1 MLSSAPGFFWCS
13 VDEAGALHEHAAGAA
28 GRVEDAAVEGLD
40 DADDELDDGGGGE
53 ELAALLALAHGEVA
67 EEVFVN
73 LAEGVPLDVHGDGV
87 HGLEQFLEQ
96 GVLEA
101 VVGLG
106 QHVLEVGVLRLDG
119 AHGVVDGRADV
130 GPLRQLDQR
139 RETRRLGQV
148 EHAPGLIVRRADL
161 PPPAACARQFL
172 RRRLE
177 LVVGIAQKDQ
187 PQHRDGVFR
196 GLQLGIGPQLIRRVP
211 QAGFDV
217 VAVMIHGFSS

>member
-1 MLSSAPGFFWCS
+1 M
-13 VDEAGALHEHAAGAA
+13 E
-28 GRVEDAAVEGLD
+28 RLD

-67 EEVFVN
+67 EEVFVD

-130 GPLRQLDQR
+130 GPFGQCDQR
-139 RETRRLGQV
+139 REARRLGQV

-161 PPPAACARQFL
+161 APPAACARQFL

-217 VAVMIHGFSS
+217 VAVMIHGFSRDGSIDKRLSVFPTRSQRKKSS